1 MNVFFFTTRA
11 HHTWWKQG
19 DLTSPGWLEG
29 EVNENLWYFR
39 KTCIYFNVSFPAPT
53 CPPTFHK
60 TNMLHNNL
68 KKDQM
73 TKFGIKYLISNQEH
87 GGAPCTWIL
96 GEKKYYWQK
105 ILSKYWQGVIGWF
118 HWHQGE
124 KITHLTWYGEP
135 KQQMVVCPLFF
146 YWYIQIFTE
155 LNKFVEEYR
164 VIIMLKFY
172 LMKYLSS

>member
-1 MNVFFFTTRA
+1 MF
-11 HHTWWKQG
+11 
-19 DLTSPGWLEG
+19 
-29 EVNENLWYFR
+29 
-39 KTCIYFNVSFPAPT
+39 
-53 CPPTFHK
+53 
-60 TNMLHNNL
+60 
-68 KKDQM
+68 
-73 TKFGIKYLISNQEH
+73 LI
-87 GGAPCTWIL
+87 C
-96 GEKKYYWQK
+96 
-105 ILSKYWQGVIGWF
+105 
-118 HWHQGE
+118 E